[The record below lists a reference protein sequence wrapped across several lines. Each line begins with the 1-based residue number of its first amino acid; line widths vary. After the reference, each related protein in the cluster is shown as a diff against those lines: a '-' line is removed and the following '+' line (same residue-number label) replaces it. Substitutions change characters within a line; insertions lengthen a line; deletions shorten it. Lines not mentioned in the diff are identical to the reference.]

1 MVNKYPDVPT
11 QAYRTILKLIT
22 DYHCVLSRCSPAYR
36 AILKQPL
43 KSVREILVNQT
54 AHMLACYRKNCASPS
69 AASQV
74 GGPLITLRN
83 TRDCVLFFLCDM

>member
-1 MVNKYPDVPT
+1 M
-11 QAYRTILKLIT
+11 IIIS
-22 DYHCVLSRCSPAYR
+22 VLPSLPRHPEANNCLSSRCSPAYR

-74 GGPLITLRN
+74 GGPTLPN
-83 TRDCVLFFLCDM
+83 TRNCVSRFYVMSVQLFPGV